1 MDICRKCY
9 IYKDNFFY
17 TAMRLNQDYKN
28 EALAALKGNWAPAV
42 VATIIL
48 YIMSM
53 VAGGATG
60 LMDPVSYILSS
71 ALFGLFWLFTI
82 FVINPLQTGYANS
95 LKTLSQ
101 DGDSDIIN
109 NMFRIGFGRYLHIV
123 WGTFLTG
130 LFTFLWALLLIVPG
144 IIKSFSYAMTP
155 FILID
160 NPELTANE
168 AIDRSRAMMRGHKF
182 DLFWLLLSFIGW
194 FILCM
199 LTLGIG
205 FFWLIPYTYTSVAGF
220 YKDVKAEYESRQ
232 K

>member
-1 MDICRKCY
+1 
-9 IYKDNFFY
+9 
-17 TAMRLNQDYKN
+17 MRLNQDYKN

-60 LMDPVSYILSS
+60 LMNPVSYILSS
-71 ALFGLFWLFTI
+71 ALFGLFW
-82 FVINPLQTGYANS
+82 
-95 LKTLSQ
+95 
-101 DGDSDIIN
+101 
-109 NMFRIGFGRYLHIV
+109 
-123 WGTFLTG
+123 

>member
-1 MDICRKCY
+1 
-9 IYKDNFFY
+9 
-17 TAMRLNQDYKN
+17 MRLNQDYKN

-60 LMDPVSYILSS
+60 LMNPVSYILSS

-109 NMFRIGFGRYLHIV
+109 NMFRIGFGRFLDIRR
-123 WGTFLTG
+123 GTFLTG